1 MKRTLIAL
9 TCSLAFAG
17 ASALAQQD
25 KGTSPSQQGT
35 SQPSGGSLT
44 EKAKSAMHRIG
55 DATRNMFHKAGDKT
69 EQAKS
74 DHDTKSMGASRGS
87 DTSTAV
93 DADSGR
99 QKRMDQAYDD
109 YQSKS
114 KSGHSSSTT
123 ATPKHQTQ

>member
-17 ASALAQQD
+17 ASALAQD
-25 KGTSPSQQGT
+25 TGSQHST
-35 SQPSGGSLT
+35 SQSSGPSLT
-44 EKAKSAMHRIG
+44 DKAKSAMHRLG

-74 DHDTKSMGASRGS
+74 DHDTKSMGASRGDVS
-87 DTSTAV
+87 DS
-93 DADSGR
+93 DSGR

-114 KSGHSSSTT
+114 KTGHSSTS
-123 ATPKHQTQ
+123 ASSSSAKSAPKHETQ